1 MLIKSRSN
9 DNSMSFSHQS
19 NCWSKIKFPHKYH
32 ISMDILKTLHV
43 QFCLC
48 KTSSAY
54 FQVLAV
60 RCLQSF
66 MHTPIEKKHPLL
78 LVMDRSLL
86 IQLILGVQILI
97 SAWQNFPNLLTLQI
111 LGGKISNYRLSQ
123 TASAFW
129 CEKPE
134 EWQIYSCVFSDES
147 LVPSY
152 FFWQF
157 QNIHS

>member
-1 MLIKSRSN
+1 
-9 DNSMSFSHQS
+9 MSFSHQS

-54 FQVLAV
+54 FQVLTV

-66 MHTPIEKKHPLL
+66 MHTPIEKNHPLL

-97 SAWQNFPNLLTLQI
+97 SAWWNFPNLLTLQI
-111 LGGKISNYRLSQ
+111 LGGKISITDFLKQLQHFDVRSLKNGKYILVCLVMSPWYHH
-123 TASAFW
+123 T
-129 CEKPE
+129 
-134 EWQIYSCVFSDES
+134 FSDS
-147 LVPSY
+147 FRIL
-152 FFWQF
+152 
-157 QNIHS
+157 IHSF